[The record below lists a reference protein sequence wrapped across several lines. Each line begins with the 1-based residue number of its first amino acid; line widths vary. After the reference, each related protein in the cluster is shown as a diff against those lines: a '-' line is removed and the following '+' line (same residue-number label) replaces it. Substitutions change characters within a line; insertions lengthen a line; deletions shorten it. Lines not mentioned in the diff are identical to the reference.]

1 MYQFYEREHEQK
13 RETYLLAVRN
23 PWLVWR
29 LQALRAGYVPPLL
42 PGRIPPDMLR
52 LPAARQDDYRI
63 EPLIKHAKRM
73 HVQQSKLAKRIVTLI
88 VIGFIIIM
96 GMTFT
101 LALREGP
108 SFQIGMIEKMIS
120 ENLH

>member
-1 MYQFYEREHEQK
+1 MYRFYESEHEQK

-52 LPAARQDDYRI
+52 LPIARQEEYHI

-73 HVQQSKLAKRIVTLI
+73 HLQESKFAKRIVTLI
-88 VIGFIIIM
+88 VIGFIILM

-108 SFQIGMIEKMIS
+108 SFQIGIIEKMLS
-120 ENLH
+120 ERL